1 MHSVDLMTTS
11 SGVTNIK
18 TISSFLPTTGKH
30 FIGNALYSCD
40 DSAAKVIQILYFS
53 WKTVSFT
60 NPRKKSIGV
69 NSGEWG
75 GPGQKMGPS
84 SYPVTKK
91 LPVQKGTNATWE
103 VRCCYNSWLESC
115 SHRDMM
121 HSSVHDLNQKSATC
135 QGVWRWRQQG
145 PLKHWY
151 PTATLHGITAQKT
164 STCNLLCFNISVDYY
179 IRLVEIIGEDCQF
192 LRLNER
198 LCVPN

>member
-1 MHSVDLMTTS
+1 
-11 SGVTNIK
+11 
-18 TISSFLPTTGKH
+18 
-30 FIGNALYSCD
+30 
-40 DSAAKVIQILYFS
+40 
-53 WKTVSFT
+53 
-60 NPRKKSIGV
+60 
-69 NSGEWG
+69 
-75 GPGQKMGPS
+75 
-84 SYPVTKK
+84 
-91 LPVQKGTNATWE
+91 